1 MRISPVAPMP
11 MAAVTAPRAAAV
23 PPGDVYQATRQEVI
37 DLTRSLVRVDSSPS
51 NSVPGQNQVVD
62 LMADYARQAGLQVD
76 RFETVNGKPMLIV
89 TLPGSDPSKPAVG
102 FVHHGDV
109 VPVEGEWNLGQ
120 PFSGDLTRDE
130 HGRDVLVGR
139 GSLDT
144 KGPAAQV
151 LVAMKGLKSSGQQ
164 LSRSMKLFIFPD
176 EETGGKDGAWY
187 LSKHRPELLQDV
199 QYWVVEGS
207 GILSPE
213 MLNGI
218 TTDRNLPYLAMA
230 QKYTLPMQLE
240 LKSPAPADQAVHKT
254 LDALKRLD
262 EHLDA
267 NPWVNLGDPQESAES
282 FNRLGHAVGGF
293 KGWMIRHFWDWKFM
307 QKRMGPSLAA
317 ANRSDACKT
326 DFYLSD
332 NGAGNVQGPNVKPSS
347 ATVVFRLDLA
357 GPDREKAL
365 ERMRRAAGSD
375 FELQQLE
382 GQLVQLRLPQEHYHG
397 GNHGSTADR
406 EQDAVDRTYRA
417 VGQVEKA
424 LRRKGWGDKLQVAD
438 FYTSKSARSGPASPG
453 PVTSKV
459 TLDLRVA
466 VGDDRQKVIRE
477 LEQTVGPEFKL
488 TPLSAPEEA
497 DANVRR
503 LNSHS
508 PLFQAAENA
517 CHETYGADNLV
528 LFGNTTSSND
538 TRFLMDANPQSET
551 LAFVP
556 VVYTEH
562 GAHGPDELVTVD
574 SLVSGVDWTAE
585 LMQELG
591 K

>member
-1 MRISPVAPMP
+1 MRITPLAPAMSFVP
-11 MAAVTAPRAAAV
+11 AARPLAAAV
-23 PPGDVYQATRQEVI
+23 PGDRFEVTKQEVI
-37 DLTRSLVRVDSSPS
+37 GLTQALVRIDSSPA

-62 LMADYARQAGLQVD
+62 LMADYARQAGLEVD

-89 TLPGSDPSKPAVG
+89 TLPGSNPSLGAAG

-109 VPVEGEWNLGQ
+109 VPVEGEWKLGQ

-130 HGRDVLVGR
+130 HGREVLVGR
-139 GSLDT
+139 GSVDT
-144 KGPAAQV
+144 KGPAAQI
-151 LVAMKGLKSSGQQ
+151 LVAMKGLKESGQQ
-164 LSRSMKLFIFPD
+164 LERSMKLFIFPD
-176 EETGGKDGAWY
+176 EETGGKDGAW
-187 LSKHRPELLQDV
+187 HMARNAPEKLRDV

-218 TTDRNLPYLAMA
+218 DTDRNLPYLAMA

-240 LKSPAPADQAVHKT
+240 LKTPVSADQAVHKT

-262 EHLDA
+262 EHLDSGE
-267 NPWVNLGDPQESAES
+267 WVCLQDHAESDES

-293 KGWMIRHFWDWKFM
+293 KGWMIRNFWDWKFM

-326 DFYLSD
+326 DFYLSS
-332 NGAGNVQGPNVKPSS
+332 NAAGNVEGPNVKPSS
-347 ATVVFRLDLA
+347 ATVVFTLDLD
-357 GPDREKAL
+357 GQDRAKAL
-365 ERMRRAAGSD
+365 KRMRDAAGEG
-375 FELQQLE
+375 FVVEELE
-382 GQLVQLRLPQEHYHG
+382 GKLVQLRLPQESYHG

-406 EQDAVDRTYRA
+406 EQDAIDRTYKA
-417 VGQVEKA
+417 VGQVEKS
-424 LRRKGWGDKLQVAD
+424 LRRKGWGDKLKVAD
-438 FYTSKSARSGPASPG
+438 FYTSKSKHAPITSGD

-477 LEQTVGPEFKL
+477 IQETVGPEFTL
-488 TPLSAPEEA
+488 RPLSAPEEA

-503 LNSHS
+503 LRSDS
-508 PLFQAAENA
+508 PLFQAAQA
-517 CHETYGADNLV
+517 ASHEIYGDTLI

-538 TRFLMDANPQSET
+538 TRFLQDVNPNSET
-551 LAFVP
+551 LTFVP

-585 LMQELG
+585 LMQRLG